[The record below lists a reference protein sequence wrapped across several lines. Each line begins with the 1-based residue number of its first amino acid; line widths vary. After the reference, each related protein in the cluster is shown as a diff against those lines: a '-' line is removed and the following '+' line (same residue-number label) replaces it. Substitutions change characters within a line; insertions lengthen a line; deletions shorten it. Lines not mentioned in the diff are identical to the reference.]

1 VNRNHTEIDRQLRAV
16 EREQDEAMPRW
27 RDSLMRLLVDRND
40 TPSEAKAGA
49 LLGGFNRRRFLVV
62 GGGGLAAAAVLTAC
76 GDDGDTS
83 SADGSS
89 TATTAAG
96 GTATTMGGAAS
107 DTDITVARTAASLE
121 LYAVDVYD
129 TAIANADA
137 LGIEAQVG
145 SAAQLFREQHQQHAD
160 AFNAAATQLGG
171 EPYPDPNPTAADA
184 FADTVAGLSDQAGVL
199 MFAHDLEQIAAETY
213 QSAVSL
219 LSTPELRQTTMSVGG
234 VEARHQAILAMF
246 IDGGDPNPYAF
257 QPLDDA
263 ADESFFV

>member
-1 VNRNHTEIDRQLRAV
+1 MNRNHTEIDRQLRAV
-16 EREQDEAMPRW
+16 EREQDETMPRW
-27 RDSLMRLLVDRND
+27 RDSLLRLLVDRND
-40 TPSEAKAGA
+40 TPADAKAAA

-62 GGGGLAAAAVLTAC
+62 GGGGLAAATLLAAC
-76 GDDGDTS
+76 GDDGEPS
-83 SADGSS
+83 SA
-89 TATTAAG
+89 TAAG
-96 GTATTMGGAAS
+96 GTSAPTTSVASGGS

-121 LYAVDVYD
+121 LFAVSVYD
-129 TAIANADA
+129 TAITNAEA

-145 SAAQLFREQHQQHAD
+145 SAATLFKDQHQQHAD

-171 EPYPDPNPTAADA
+171 EAYTDPNPTAQDA
-184 FADTVAGLSDQAGVL
+184 FADTIAGLSDQAGVL
-199 MFAHDLEQIAAETY
+199 TFAHDLEQIAAETY
-213 QSAVSL
+213 QSAVSM

>member
-1 VNRNHTEIDRQLRAV
+1 
-16 EREQDEAMPRW
+16 M
-27 RDSLMRLLVDRND
+27 
-40 TPSEAKAGA
+40 
-49 LLGGFNRRRFLVV
+49 
-62 GGGGLAAAAVLTAC
+62 
-76 GDDGDTS
+76 
-83 SADGSS
+83 
-89 TATTAAG
+89 
-96 GTATTMGGAAS
+96 
-107 DTDITVARTAASLE
+107 
-121 LYAVDVYD
+121 
-129 TAIANADA
+129 
-137 LGIEAQVG
+137 
-145 SAAQLFREQHQQHAD
+145 LFMDQHQQHAD

-171 EPYPDPNPTAADA
+171 EAYTDPNPTAADA
-184 FADTVAGLSDQAGVL
+184 FADTIAGLSDQAGVL

>member
-1 VNRNHTEIDRQLRAV
+1 MNQNHTEIDRQLRAV
-16 EREQDEAMPRW
+16 EREQAEAMPKW
-27 RDSLMRLLVDRND
+27 RDSLMRLLVERND
-40 TPSEAKAGA
+40 TPSDAKAAA

-62 GGGGLAAAAVLTAC
+62 GGGGLAATAVLAAC

-83 SADGSS
+83 SADGS

-96 GTATTMGGAAS
+96 GTSTTMGGEMS

-121 LYAVDVYD
+121 LFAVDVYD
-129 TAIANADA
+129 TAITNADA

-145 SAAQLFREQHQQHAD
+145 SAAQLFRDQHQQHAE

-171 EPYPDPNPTAADA
+171 EPFEDPNPTAQEA
-184 FADTVAGLSDQAGVL
+184 FADTIAGLSDQAGVL
-199 MFAHDLEQIAAETY
+199 VFAHDLEQIAAETY

-234 VEARHQAILAMF
+234 VEARHQAVLAMF

-257 QPLDDA
+257 QPIDDA